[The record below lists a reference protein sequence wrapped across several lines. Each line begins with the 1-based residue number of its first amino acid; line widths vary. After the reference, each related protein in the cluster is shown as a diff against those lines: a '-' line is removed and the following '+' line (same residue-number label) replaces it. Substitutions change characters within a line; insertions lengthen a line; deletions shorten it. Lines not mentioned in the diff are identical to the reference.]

1 VARRPLEREHVYFAG
16 GRRTTQL
23 MRDPLGR
30 GTPIMPDRDPQPTI
44 IARFMNG
51 DLEPEAAA
59 QQLAALPKLGTQYLY
74 WSEDLYRSGDVA
86 RRINRLQAELQ
97 RLGVEP
103 PAA

>member
-1 VARRPLEREHVYFAG
+1 
-16 GRRTTQL
+16 
-23 MRDPLGR
+23 MRDSLGR
-30 GTPIMPDRDPQPTI
+30 GTPIMPDPGPQSTI

-59 QQLAALPKLGTQYLY
+59 QQLAALPNLGTQYLY
-74 WSEDLYRSGDVA
+74 WSEDLYRSGEVA
-86 RRINRLQAELQ
+86 RRINRLRAELQ